1 MIVDQVEDRNPAA
14 YNGMTPLHIASQR
27 GHVNVCRLF
36 LDNSDDSSP
45 VTLDGKTPL
54 DMARQSNNRTIV
66 WLLKKNSMSRCV
78 RWVHRCAWL
87 GKKLSNPSID
97 GDFWT
102 QDPWKVKKYRPFWDK
117 GPVTLIIDHSNS
129 IHSN

>member
-14 YNGMTPLHIASQR
+14 HDGMTPLHIASWR
-27 GHVNVCRLF
+27 GHVNVCRLL

-66 WLLKKNSMSRCV
+66 YLLKKNSMGRCV
-78 RWVHRCAWL
+78 RWATSFCLFNKFISR
-87 GKKLSNPSID
+87 PS
-97 GDFWT
+97 
-102 QDPWKVKKYRPFWDK
+102 Q
-117 GPVTLIIDHSNS
+117 
-129 IHSN
+129 